1 MHLPQSCVVKHL
13 PRGAIANKPTL
24 MNTQLAPWEPVI
36 SKGNSFQVVLNS
48 KYKQL
53 LKQGG
58 SYGRLCMDN
67 TLSCIQP
74 YGCIRQ
80 NCCER

>member
-36 SKGNSFQVVLNS
+36 SKGNSFKVVLNS
-48 KYKQL
+48 KYK
-53 LKQGG
+53 
-58 SYGRLCMDN
+58 
-67 TLSCIQP
+67 
-74 YGCIRQ
+74 
-80 NCCER
+80 